1 VFDVMGLEEFLTVVA
16 TRSQATRAL
25 AAASRRARSARRASP
40 RAPVRHPAPRYAI
53 MARPP

>member
-1 VFDVMGLEEFLTVVA
+1 MGLEEFLTVVA

-25 AAASRRARSARRASP
+25 AAASHRARSARRASP